1 MAALDALRSAAAAV
15 LGHTGAADA
24 DGRRLGAQIWALAHG
39 VASLANSGH
48 FNDAA
53 SSDPRAILGESVAAL
68 IDKALRDQA
77 RKIGRAHV

>member
-1 MAALDALRSAAAAV
+1 V
-15 LGHTGAADA
+15 
-24 DGRRLGAQIWALAHG
+24 AHG

-53 SSDPRAILGESVAAL
+53 ESGDPRAILGESVAAL

-77 RKIGRAHV
+77 RTNVK